1 MPSCHPTNSV
11 KALQDNKKNTVLM
24 LVILL
29 LTGYIDIL
37 WAILWAYGLPVII
50 NIIRSFSLVV
60 EAPYQSVEHLEN
72 GLM

>member
-1 MPSCHPTNSV
+1 
-11 KALQDNKKNTVLM
+11 M